1 MKFLV
6 VLALTAM
13 AMAEPEADPQLLYNY
28 QGYQGYQAYP
38 YNYNYGI
45 PATSYYNVPRVYHSY
60 GKREADAEPEADPS
74 LIYTNTLPFTPAVHS
89 PIIYKTLPLA
99 EKTEQTEKV
108 STPLV
113 YTHAMPF
120 HQPLVYKTLPEAE
133 KIEKTEKVFTPEV
146 YTHALPLHQ
155 PFVYNSAVQT
165 PLVYNTPRLV
175 NTVYNTA
182 LNAPL
187 LPKVFPSL
195 KTFTTSPVV
204 SHIAKRDAEAEADPA
219 LVYTTGVHQPIVYN
233 SAVQTPLVYNTPVQ
247 TPLVYNTPVQTPLVY
262 NSAVQTPLV
271 YKTPVQTPLLKT
283 VDNAVVPAVGGYIH
297 SSHVGVCTNN
307 LGIRVPC

>member
-1 MKFLV
+1 
-6 VLALTAM
+6 M
-13 AMAEPEADPQLLYNY
+13 AMAEPEADPQLLYDY
-28 QGYQGYQAYP
+28 PGYQYQAFPYN

-60 GKREADAEPEADPS
+60 GKREADAEPEADPA

-89 PIIYKTLPLA
+89 PIVYKTLPLA
-99 EKTEQTEKV
+99 EKTEHTEKV

-182 LNAPL
+182 LTAPL

-204 SHIAKRDAEAEADPA
+204 SHIAKREAEADPA
-219 LVYTTGVHQPIVYN
+219 LVYTTGVHQPIVHTPQVYA
-233 SAVQTPLVYNTPVQ
+233 SAVQTPLIYNTP
-247 TPLVYNTPVQTPLVY
+247 
-262 NSAVQTPLV
+262 AVQTPF
-271 YKTPVQTPLLKT
+271 LKT
-283 VDNAVVPAVGGYIH
+283 MDNAVVPAVGGYIH

-307 LGIRVPC
+307 HGIRVPC

>member
-1 MKFLV
+1 M
-6 VLALTAM
+6 
-13 AMAEPEADPQLLYNY
+13 
-28 QGYQGYQAYP
+28 GGYQAYP
-38 YNYNYGI
+38 YNYNYNYGI

-60 GKREADAEPEADPS
+60 GKREADAEPEADPA

-89 PIIYKTLPLA
+89 PIVYKTLPLA

-182 LNAPL
+182 LTAPL

-204 SHIAKRDAEAEADPA
+204 SHIAKRDAEADPA

-233 SAVQTPLVYNTPVQ
+233 TPVQ
-247 TPLVYNTPVQTPLVY
+247 TPLVYNTP
-262 NSAVQTPLV
+262 VQTPLV

>member
-60 GKREADAEPEADPS
+60 GKREADAEPEADPA

-89 PIIYKTLPLA
+89 PIVYKTLPLA

-165 PLVYNTPRLV
+165 PQ
-175 NTVYNTA
+175 
-182 LNAPL
+182 
-187 LPKVFPSL
+187 VFPSL

-204 SHIAKRDAEAEADPA
+204 SHIAKRDAEADPA
-219 LVYTTGVHQPIVYN
+219 LVYTTGVHQPII
-233 SAVQTPLVYNTPVQ
+233 
-247 TPLVYNTPVQTPLVY
+247 Y